1 MDIEELE
8 PRKRKTFE
16 IGEDLSARSVE
27 ELQELAQSLRDEIYR
42 IEKVLESKQSSRQ
55 AADEFFKS

>member
-27 ELQELAQSLRDEIYR
+27 ELKELAQSLREEIDR
-42 IEKVLESKQSSRQ
+42 IEKALESKQSSRQ
-55 AADEFFKS
+55 AADAFFKS

>member
-1 MDIEELE
+1 MDIEALE

-27 ELQELAQSLRDEIYR
+27 ELHELAQSLREEIER

-55 AADEFFKS
+55 AADAFFKL